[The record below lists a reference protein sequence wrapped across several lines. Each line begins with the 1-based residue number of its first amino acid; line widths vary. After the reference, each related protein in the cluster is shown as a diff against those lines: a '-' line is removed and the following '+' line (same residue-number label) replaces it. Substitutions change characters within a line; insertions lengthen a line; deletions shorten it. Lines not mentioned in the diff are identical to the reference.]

1 MNEEKD
7 HRPEDGTAPAPADD
21 ATVRVP
27 GDPAPPSNSDDE
39 FPPPAPPPRDGT
51 TSPLGAAGTPP
62 GEADAPPV
70 GGAAAPAASGAA
82 IRRRRVPAAGRVP
95 AAPAGYR
102 RLGHP
107 VRPGPAQAG
116 PDARRRVRGDRPGH
130 QHRPGAVA
138 GAVRRADARRWGE
151 RAGVRGRLADD
162 PVRG

>member
-70 GGAAAPAASGAA
+70 GGAAPPPPPGGFPPPPPGTAGWATRYGLVRARQGRMLAGVCAA
-82 IRRRRVPAAGRVP
+82 IGR
-95 AAPAGYR
+95 ATNT
-102 RLGHP
+102 
-107 VRPGPAQAG
+107 
-116 PDARRRVRGDRPGH
+116 
-130 QHRPGAVA
+130 
-138 GAVRRADARRWGE
+138 
-151 RAGVRGRLADD
+151 D
-162 PVRG
+162 PVLWRVLFAV